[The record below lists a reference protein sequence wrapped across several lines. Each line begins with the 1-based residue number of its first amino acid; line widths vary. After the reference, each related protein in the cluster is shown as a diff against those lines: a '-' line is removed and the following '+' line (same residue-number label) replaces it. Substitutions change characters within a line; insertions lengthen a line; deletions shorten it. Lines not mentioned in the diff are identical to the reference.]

1 MLQQVALVTAQQAL
15 VCCFLVCIFVINT
28 ELVTNMCLCL
38 CEWQIQHRASYRAL
52 QNEVRSAVR
61 RADIVTAERDYAVA
75 SQQALTVT
83 TAEWAHRDQSL
94 LAFVDEELK
103 PIWRGSRDRGDAPED
118 GASSVSSRGESTGSG
133 SGSGD
138 SQRLT
143 IDRLSHA
150 LARARLV
157 QEQLTQHVQ
166 QLTARVALTQVP

>member
-1 MLQQVALVTAQQAL
+1 M
-15 VCCFLVCIFVINT
+15 
-28 ELVTNMCLCL
+28 
-38 CEWQIQHRASYRAL
+38 
-52 QNEVRSAVR
+52 RSAVR

-75 SQQALTVT
+75 SQEALTVT
-83 TAEWAHRDQSL
+83 TAEWAQRDQSL

-103 PIWRGSRDRGDAPED
+103 PIWRGHRDRDAPED
-118 GASSVSSRGESTGSG
+118 GASSVSSRSESMGNG

-138 SQRLT
+138 AQRLT

-166 QLTARVALTQVP
+166 QLTARVALTQVPLSAFSIINAMCALS